1 LAGFTPFVGSLRA
14 FGTGNIIAPLY
25 LLAGAT
31 TLGLVGREAEILRR
45 TLAVWL
51 VFTPAGGLLV
61 CVFR

>member
-1 LAGFTPFVGSLRA
+1 MGSLRA